1 MKKEE
6 ILKAIRSLA
15 ASQGFYGRLLTLLT
29 SDEPDAIAYLEYLEE
44 QNFKDTVDL
53 IMFLEA

>member
-6 ILKAIRSLA
+6 ILQAIRSLA
-15 ASQGFYGRLLTLLT
+15 ASQGFYGRLLIILT
-29 SDEPDAIAYLEYLEE
+29 SDEPDAVAYLEYLEE

-53 IMFLEA
+53 VMFLES